1 MILPLEKNRA
11 FIFLSAFLLICSIG
25 NIPKVSASDFT
36 FKLSITEALK
46 NSLELKS
53 EKYRLESVRHS
64 LEESYSSKDWSNSF
78 TTIYNSSSKQ
88 SDSVGSYIN
97 DDTTT
102 STISLS
108 KKILD
113 GGEAFEKY
121 SIAMDN
127 IKLQENKFKLI
138 EQKVILN
145 AVNSYL
151 DVYTNQ
157 SFFSLRKRS
166 LERFKENVEA
176 TRLKLEAGTVTPTI
190 LAEAESKLAKANY
203 DLILAEGNLKNAV
216 SKFKSITKFKVVPN
230 KLYLPSLNFKEP
242 KTENETIKLSNKNN
256 LSLNISQLKKALAEK
271 NIKLYKTGNRPSLK
285 LEFLLKDSQSSAS
298 NSTSDYQSYGANIT
312 FSSPLFYNNSS
323 KSSLRRLDKL
333 YMASSLD
340 LSEKYRK
347 VELDAISS
355 FQNYKNS
362 LAKIIASESEK
373 KSSLLALNGIKKEAE
388 LGIRTVL
395 EELDAEVEYLNA
407 SANLIKSE
415 AEKVYNLLSIKAIL
429 GELTIKVID
438 SKYIDNFVLK
448 DKDLNFNILDTK
460 MFN

>member
-11 FIFLSAFLLICSIG
+11 FIFLSAFLLICLIG

-78 TTIYNSSSKQ
+78 TTVYNSLNKQ
-88 SDSVGSYIN
+88 SDSVGSYVN

-127 IKLQENKFKLI
+127 IKLQENKLKLI

-230 KLYLPSLNFKEP
+230 NLYLPSLNFKEP

-256 LSLNISQLKKALAEK
+256 LSLNIAKLNKALAEK

-362 LAKIIASESEK
+362 IAKIIASESEK
-373 KSSLLALNGIKKEAE
+373 KSSLLALDGIKKEAE
-388 LGIRTVL
+388 FGIRTVL

-448 DKDLNFNILDTK
+448 DKDLNFNILDMK

>member
-11 FIFLSAFLLICSIG
+11 FIFLSAFLLICLIG

-78 TTIYNSSSKQ
+78 TTVYNSLNKQ
-88 SDSVGSYIN
+88 SDSVGSYVN

-127 IKLQENKFKLI
+127 IKLQENKLKLI
-138 EQKVILN
+138 EQEVILN

-230 KLYLPSLNFKEP
+230 KFYLPSLNFKEP

-256 LSLNISQLKKALAEK
+256 LSLNIAKLNKALAEK

-362 LAKIIASESEK
+362 IAKIIASESEK
-373 KSSLLALNGIKKEAE
+373 KSSLLALDGIKKEAE
-388 LGIRTVL
+388 FGIRTVL

-448 DKDLNFNILDTK
+448 DKDLNFNILDMK

>member
-78 TTIYNSSSKQ
+78 TTVYNSLNKQ
-88 SDSVGSYIN
+88 SDSVGSYVN

-127 IKLQENKFKLI
+127 IKLQENKLKLI

-157 SFFSLRKRS
+157 SFFNLRKRS

-190 LAEAESKLAKANY
+190 LAEAQSKLAKANY

-256 LSLNISQLKKALAEK
+256 LSLNIAKLNKALAEK

-362 LAKIIASESEK
+362 IAKIIASESEK

-388 LGIRTVL
+388 FGIRTVL

-448 DKDLNFNILDTK
+448 DKDLNFNILDMK

>member
-11 FIFLSAFLLICSIG
+11 FIFLSAFLLICLIG

-78 TTIYNSSSKQ
+78 TTVYNSLNKQ
-88 SDSVGSYIN
+88 SDSVGSYVN

-127 IKLQENKFKLI
+127 IKLQENKLKLI

-190 LAEAESKLAKANY
+190 LAEAQSKLAKANY

-230 KLYLPSLNFKEP
+230 KFYLPSLNFKEP

-256 LSLNISQLKKALAEK
+256 LSLNIAKLNKALAEK
-271 NIKLYKTGNRPSLK
+271 NIKLYKTGKRPSLK

-362 LAKIIASESEK
+362 IAKIIASESEK

-388 LGIRTVL
+388 FGIRTVL

-448 DKDLNFNILDTK
+448 DKDLNFNILDMK

>member
-78 TTIYNSSSKQ
+78 TTVYNSLNKQ
-88 SDSVGSYIN
+88 SDSVGSYVN

-127 IKLQENKFKLI
+127 IKLQENKLKLI

-190 LAEAESKLAKANY
+190 LAEAQSKLAKANY
-203 DLILAEGNLKNAV
+203 DLILAEGNLKNAI

-230 KLYLPSLNFKEP
+230 KLYLPSLNFREP

-256 LSLNISQLKKALAEK
+256 LSLNIAKLNKALAEK

-362 LAKIIASESEK
+362 IAKIIASESEK

-388 LGIRTVL
+388 FGIRTVL

-448 DKDLNFNILDTK
+448 DKDLNFNILDMK

>member
-11 FIFLSAFLLICSIG
+11 FIFLSAFLLICLIG

-127 IKLQENKFKLI
+127 IKLQENKLKLI
-138 EQKVILN
+138 EQEVILN

-190 LAEAESKLAKANY
+190 LAEAQSKLAKANY

-230 KLYLPSLNFKEP
+230 KFYLPSLNFKEP

-256 LSLNISQLKKALAEK
+256 LSLNIAKLNKALAEK

-362 LAKIIASESEK
+362 IAKIIASESEK

-388 LGIRTVL
+388 FGIRTVL

-448 DKDLNFNILDTK
+448 DKDLNFNILDMK

>member
-1 MILPLEKNRA
+1 
-11 FIFLSAFLLICSIG
+11 
-25 NIPKVSASDFT
+25 
-36 FKLSITEALK
+36 
-46 NSLELKS
+46 
-53 EKYRLESVRHS
+53 
-64 LEESYSSKDWSNSF
+64 
-78 TTIYNSSSKQ
+78 
-88 SDSVGSYIN
+88 
-97 DDTTT
+97 
-102 STISLS
+102 
-108 KKILD
+108 
-113 GGEAFEKY
+113 
-121 SIAMDN
+121 MDN
-127 IKLQENKFKLI
+127 IKLQENRLKLI

-157 SFFSLRKRS
+157 SFFNLRKRS

-190 LAEAESKLAKANY
+190 LAEAQSKLAKANY
-203 DLILAEGNLKNAV
+203 ELILAEGNLKNAV
-216 SKFKSITKFKVVPN
+216 SEFKSITKFKIVPN
-230 KLYLPSLNFKEP
+230 KLYLPNLNFKEP

-256 LSLNISQLKKALAEK
+256 LSINIAKLNKALAEK

-323 KSSLRRLDKL
+323 KNSLRRLDKL

-340 LSEKYRK
+340 LSEKYRE

-355 FQNYKNS
+355 FQNYKNAI
-362 LAKIIASESEK
+362 AKTIASESEK

-388 LGIRTVL
+388 FGIRTVL

-407 SANLIKSE
+407 SANLIKSK

-438 SKYIDNFVLK
+438 SEYIDNFNLK
-448 DKDLNFNILDTK
+448 DKDLNFNILDMK

>member
-11 FIFLSAFLLICSIG
+11 FIFLSAFLLICLIG

-78 TTIYNSSSKQ
+78 TTVYNSLNKQ
-88 SDSVGSYIN
+88 SDSVGSYVN

-127 IKLQENKFKLI
+127 IKLQENKLKLI

-190 LAEAESKLAKANY
+190 LAEAQSKLAKANY

-230 KLYLPSLNFKEP
+230 KFYLPSLNFKEP

-256 LSLNISQLKKALAEK
+256 LSLNIAKLNKALAEK

-362 LAKIIASESEK
+362 IAKIIASESEK

-388 LGIRTVL
+388 FGIRTVL

-438 SKYIDNFVLK
+438 SKYIDNFDLK
-448 DKDLNFNILDTK
+448 DKDLNFNILDMK

>member
-11 FIFLSAFLLICSIG
+11 FIFLSAFLLICLIG

-78 TTIYNSSSKQ
+78 TTVYNSLNKQ
-88 SDSVGSYIN
+88 SDSVGSYVN

-127 IKLQENKFKLI
+127 IKLQENKLKLI

-190 LAEAESKLAKANY
+190 LAEAQSKLAKANY

-230 KLYLPSLNFKEP
+230 KFYLPSLNFKEP

-256 LSLNISQLKKALAEK
+256 LSLNIAKLNKALAEK

-362 LAKIIASESEK
+362 IAKIIASESEK

-388 LGIRTVL
+388 FGIRTVL

-448 DKDLNFNILDTK
+448 DKDLNFNILDMK

>member
-78 TTIYNSSSKQ
+78 TTVYNSLNKQ
-88 SDSVGSYIN
+88 SDSVGSYVN

-127 IKLQENKFKLI
+127 IKLQENKLKLI
-138 EQKVILN
+138 EQEVILN

-190 LAEAESKLAKANY
+190 LAEAQSKLAKANY

-230 KLYLPSLNFKEP
+230 KFIFTKFEFQR
-242 KTENETIKLSNKNN
+242 TEN
-256 LSLNISQLKKALAEK
+256 
-271 NIKLYKTGNRPSLK
+271 
-285 LEFLLKDSQSSAS
+285 
-298 NSTSDYQSYGANIT
+298 
-312 FSSPLFYNNSS
+312 
-323 KSSLRRLDKL
+323 
-333 YMASSLD
+333 
-340 LSEKYRK
+340 
-347 VELDAISS
+347 
-355 FQNYKNS
+355 
-362 LAKIIASESEK
+362 
-373 KSSLLALNGIKKEAE
+373 
-388 LGIRTVL
+388 
-395 EELDAEVEYLNA
+395 
-407 SANLIKSE
+407 
-415 AEKVYNLLSIKAIL
+415 
-429 GELTIKVID
+429 
-438 SKYIDNFVLK
+438 
-448 DKDLNFNILDTK
+448 
-460 MFN
+460 

>member
-78 TTIYNSSSKQ
+78 TTVYNSLNKQ
-88 SDSVGSYIN
+88 SDSVGSYVN

-127 IKLQENKFKLI
+127 IKLQENKLKLI

-190 LAEAESKLAKANY
+190 LAEAQSKLAKANY

-230 KLYLPSLNFKEP
+230 KFYLPSLNFKEP

-256 LSLNISQLKKALAEK
+256 LSLNIAKLNKALAEK

-362 LAKIIASESEK
+362 IAKIIASESEK

-388 LGIRTVL
+388 FGIRTVL

-438 SKYIDNFVLK
+438 SKYIDNFDLK
-448 DKDLNFNILDTK
+448 DKDLNFNILDMK

>member
-78 TTIYNSSSKQ
+78 TTVYNSLNKQ
-88 SDSVGSYIN
+88 SVSVGSYVN

-127 IKLQENKFKLI
+127 IKLQENKLKLI
-138 EQKVILN
+138 EQEVILN

-190 LAEAESKLAKANY
+190 LAEAQSKLAKANY

-230 KLYLPSLNFKEP
+230 KFYLPSLNFKEP

-256 LSLNISQLKKALAEK
+256 LSLNIAKLNKALAEK
-271 NIKLYKTGNRPSLK
+271 NIKLYKTGKRPSLK

-362 LAKIIASESEK
+362 IAKIIASESEK

-388 LGIRTVL
+388 FGIRTVL

-448 DKDLNFNILDTK
+448 DKDLNFNILDMK

>member
-11 FIFLSAFLLICSIG
+11 FIFLSAFLLICLIG

-78 TTIYNSSSKQ
+78 TTVYNSLNKQ
-88 SDSVGSYIN
+88 SDSVGSYVN

-127 IKLQENKFKLI
+127 IKLQENKLKLI

-230 KLYLPSLNFKEP
+230 KFYLPSLNFKEP

-256 LSLNISQLKKALAEK
+256 LSLNIAKLNKALAEK
-271 NIKLYKTGNRPSLK
+271 NIKLYKTGKRPSLK

-362 LAKIIASESEK
+362 IAKIIASESEK

-388 LGIRTVL
+388 FGIRTVL

-448 DKDLNFNILDTK
+448 DKDLNFNILDMK

>member
-78 TTIYNSSSKQ
+78 TTVYNSLNKQ
-88 SDSVGSYIN
+88 SDSVGSYVN

-127 IKLQENKFKLI
+127 IKLQENKLKLI
-138 EQKVILN
+138 EQEVILN

-190 LAEAESKLAKANY
+190 LAEAQSKLAKANY
-203 DLILAEGNLKNAV
+203 DLILAKGNLKNAV

-230 KLYLPSLNFKEP
+230 KFYLPSLNFKEP

-256 LSLNISQLKKALAEK
+256 LSLNIAKLNKALAEK
-271 NIKLYKTGNRPSLK
+271 NIKLYKAGKRPSLK

-362 LAKIIASESEK
+362 IAKIIASESEK
-373 KSSLLALNGIKKEAE
+373 KSSLLALDGIKKEAE
-388 LGIRTVL
+388 FGIRTVL

-448 DKDLNFNILDTK
+448 DKDLNFNILDMK

>member
-11 FIFLSAFLLICSIG
+11 FIFLSAFLLICLIG
-25 NIPKVSASDFT
+25 NISKVSASDFT

-78 TTIYNSSSKQ
+78 TTVYNSLNKQ
-88 SDSVGSYIN
+88 SDSVGSYVN

-127 IKLQENKFKLI
+127 IKLQENKLKLI
-138 EQKVILN
+138 EQEVILN

-256 LSLNISQLKKALAEK
+256 LSLNIAKLNKALAEK

-362 LAKIIASESEK
+362 IAKIIASESEK

-388 LGIRTVL
+388 FGIRTVL

-448 DKDLNFNILDTK
+448 DKDLNFNILDMK

>member
-11 FIFLSAFLLICSIG
+11 FIFLSAFLLICLIG

-78 TTIYNSSSKQ
+78 TTVYNSLNKQ
-88 SDSVGSYIN
+88 SDSVGSYVN

-127 IKLQENKFKLI
+127 IKLQENKLKLI

-157 SFFSLRKRS
+157 SFFNLRKRS

-190 LAEAESKLAKANY
+190 LAEAQSKLAKANY

-256 LSLNISQLKKALAEK
+256 LSLNIAKLNKALAEK

-362 LAKIIASESEK
+362 IAKIIASESEK

-388 LGIRTVL
+388 FGIRTVL

-448 DKDLNFNILDTK
+448 DKDLNFNILDMK

>member
-78 TTIYNSSSKQ
+78 TTVYNSLNKQ
-88 SDSVGSYIN
+88 SDSVGSYVN

-256 LSLNISQLKKALAEK
+256 LSLNIAKLNKALAEK

-362 LAKIIASESEK
+362 IAKIIASESEK
-373 KSSLLALNGIKKEAE
+373 KSSLLALDGIKKEAE
-388 LGIRTVL
+388 FGIRTVL

-448 DKDLNFNILDTK
+448 DKDLNFNILDMK

>member
-11 FIFLSAFLLICSIG
+11 FIFLSAFLLICLIG

-78 TTIYNSSSKQ
+78 TTVYNSLNKQ
-88 SDSVGSYIN
+88 SDSVGSYVN

-127 IKLQENKFKLI
+127 IKLQENKLKLI
-138 EQKVILN
+138 EQEVILN

-190 LAEAESKLAKANY
+190 LAEAQSKLAKANY

-230 KLYLPSLNFKEP
+230 KFYLPSLNFKEP

-256 LSLNISQLKKALAEK
+256 LSLNIAKLNKALAEK

-362 LAKIIASESEK
+362 IAKIIASESEK

-388 LGIRTVL
+388 FGIRTVL

-448 DKDLNFNILDTK
+448 DKDLNFNILDMK

>member
-1 MILPLEKNRA
+1 MILPLEKKGT
-11 FIFLSAFLLICSIG
+11 FIFVSAFFLIYLLI

-53 EKYRLESVRHS
+53 EKYRLESVKHS

-88 SDSVGSYIN
+88 SDFVGSYIN

-108 KKILD
+108 KKIFD

-121 SIAMDN
+121 AIAMDN
-127 IKLQENKFKLI
+127 IKLQENRLKLI

-157 SFFSLRKRS
+157 SFFNLRKRS

-190 LAEAESKLAKANY
+190 LAEAQSKLAKANY
-203 DLILAEGNLKNAV
+203 ELILAEGNLKNAV
-216 SKFKSITKFKVVPN
+216 SEFKSITKFKIVPN

-256 LSLNISQLKKALAEK
+256 LSINIAKLNKALAEK

-340 LSEKYRK
+340 LSEKYRE

-355 FQNYKNS
+355 FQNYKNAI
-362 LAKIIASESEK
+362 AKTIASESEK

-388 LGIRTVL
+388 FGIRTVL

-438 SKYIDNFVLK
+438 SEYIDNFNLK
-448 DKDLNFNILDTK
+448 DKDLNFNILDMK

>member
-78 TTIYNSSSKQ
+78 TTVYNSLNKQ
-88 SDSVGSYIN
+88 SDSVGSYVN

-127 IKLQENKFKLI
+127 IKLQENKLKLI

-157 SFFSLRKRS
+157 SFFNLRKRS

-190 LAEAESKLAKANY
+190 LAEAQSKLAKANY

-230 KLYLPSLNFKEP
+230 KFYLPSLNFKEP

-256 LSLNISQLKKALAEK
+256 LSLNIAKLNKALAEK
-271 NIKLYKTGNRPSLK
+271 NIKLYKTGKRPSLK

-362 LAKIIASESEK
+362 IAKIIASESEK

-388 LGIRTVL
+388 FGIRTVL

-448 DKDLNFNILDTK
+448 DKDLNFNILDMK

>member
-1 MILPLEKNRA
+1 M
-11 FIFLSAFLLICSIG
+11 
-25 NIPKVSASDFT
+25 
-36 FKLSITEALK
+36 
-46 NSLELKS
+46 
-53 EKYRLESVRHS
+53 
-64 LEESYSSKDWSNSF
+64 
-78 TTIYNSSSKQ
+78 
-88 SDSVGSYIN
+88 
-97 DDTTT
+97 
-102 STISLS
+102 
-108 KKILD
+108 
-113 GGEAFEKY
+113 
-121 SIAMDN
+121 
-127 IKLQENKFKLI
+127 
-138 EQKVILN
+138 
-145 AVNSYL
+145 
-151 DVYTNQ
+151 
-157 SFFSLRKRS
+157 
-166 LERFKENVEA
+166 
-176 TRLKLEAGTVTPTI
+176 
-190 LAEAESKLAKANY
+190 AEAQSKLAKANY

-230 KLYLPSLNFKEP
+230 KFYLPSLNFKEP
-242 KTENETIKLSNKNN
+242 KTENETIKLSYKNN
-256 LSLNISQLKKALAEK
+256 LSLNIAKLNKAIAEK

-362 LAKIIASESEK
+362 IAKIIASESEK

-388 LGIRTVL
+388 FGIRTVL

-448 DKDLNFNILDTK
+448 DKDLNFNILDMK

>member
-11 FIFLSAFLLICSIG
+11 FIFLSAFLLICLIG

-53 EKYRLESVRHS
+53 EKYRLESVKHS

-78 TTIYNSSSKQ
+78 TTIYNSSNKQ
-88 SDSVGSYIN
+88 SDSVGSYTN

-108 KKILD
+108 KKIFD

-121 SIAMDN
+121 AIAMDN
-127 IKLQENKFKLI
+127 IKLQENRLKLI

-216 SKFKSITKFKVVPN
+216 SKFKSITKFKAVPN
-230 KLYLPSLNFKEP
+230 NLYLPSLNFKEP

-256 LSLNISQLKKALAEK
+256 LSLNIAKLNIALAEK
-271 NIKLYKTGNRPSLK
+271 NIKLYKTGKRPSLK

-362 LAKIIASESEK
+362 IAKIIASESEK

-388 LGIRTVL
+388 FGIRTVL

-438 SKYIDNFVLK
+438 SEYIDNFNLK
-448 DKDLNFNILDTK
+448 DKDLNFNILDMK

>member
-78 TTIYNSSSKQ
+78 TTVYNSLNKQ
-88 SDSVGSYIN
+88 SDSVGSYVN

-127 IKLQENKFKLI
+127 IKLQENKLKLI
-138 EQKVILN
+138 EQEVILN

-190 LAEAESKLAKANY
+190 LAEAQSKFAKANY

-230 KLYLPSLNFKEP
+230 NLYLPSLNFKEP

-256 LSLNISQLKKALAEK
+256 LSLNIAKLNKALAEK

-362 LAKIIASESEK
+362 IAKIIASESEK

-388 LGIRTVL
+388 FGIRTVL

-448 DKDLNFNILDTK
+448 DKDLNFNILDMK

>member
-11 FIFLSAFLLICSIG
+11 FIFLSAFLLICLIG

-78 TTIYNSSSKQ
+78 TTVYNSLNKQ
-88 SDSVGSYIN
+88 SDSVGSYVN

-127 IKLQENKFKLI
+127 IKLQENKLKLI

-157 SFFSLRKRS
+157 SFFSLRKKS

-190 LAEAESKLAKANY
+190 LAEAQSKLAKANY

-230 KLYLPSLNFKEP
+230 KFYLPSLNFKEP

-256 LSLNISQLKKALAEK
+256 LSLNIAKLNKALAEK

-355 FQNYKNS
+355 FQNYKNAI
-362 LAKIIASESEK
+362 AKTIASESEK

-388 LGIRTVL
+388 FGIRTVL

-438 SKYIDNFVLK
+438 SKYIDNFDLK
-448 DKDLNFNILDTK
+448 DKDLNFNILDMK

>member
-78 TTIYNSSSKQ
+78 TTVYNSLNKQ
-88 SDSVGSYIN
+88 SDSVGSYVN

-127 IKLQENKFKLI
+127 IKLQENKLKLI
-138 EQKVILN
+138 EQEVILN

-190 LAEAESKLAKANY
+190 LAEAQSKLAKANY

-230 KLYLPSLNFKEP
+230 NLYLPSLNFKEP

-256 LSLNISQLKKALAEK
+256 LSLNIAKLNKALAEK

-362 LAKIIASESEK
+362 IAKIIASESEK

-388 LGIRTVL
+388 FGIRTVL

-448 DKDLNFNILDTK
+448 DKDLNFNILDMK

>member
-78 TTIYNSSSKQ
+78 TTVYNSLNKQ
-88 SDSVGSYIN
+88 SDSVGSYVN

-127 IKLQENKFKLI
+127 IKLQENQLKLI
-138 EQKVILN
+138 EQKIILN

-190 LAEAESKLAKANY
+190 LAEAQSKLAKANY

-230 KLYLPSLNFKEP
+230 KFYLPSLNFKEP

-256 LSLNISQLKKALAEK
+256 LSLNIAKLNKALAEK
-271 NIKLYKTGNRPSLK
+271 NIKLYKTGKRPSLK

-362 LAKIIASESEK
+362 IAKIIASESEK

-388 LGIRTVL
+388 FGIRTVL

-448 DKDLNFNILDTK
+448 DKDLNFNILDMK

>member
-78 TTIYNSSSKQ
+78 TTVYNSLNKQ
-88 SDSVGSYIN
+88 SDSVGSYVN

-127 IKLQENKFKLI
+127 IKLQENKLKLI

-190 LAEAESKLAKANY
+190 LAEAQSKLAKANY

-256 LSLNISQLKKALAEK
+256 LSLNIAKLNKALAEK

-362 LAKIIASESEK
+362 IAKIIASESEK

-388 LGIRTVL
+388 FGIRTVL

-448 DKDLNFNILDTK
+448 DKDLNFNILDMK